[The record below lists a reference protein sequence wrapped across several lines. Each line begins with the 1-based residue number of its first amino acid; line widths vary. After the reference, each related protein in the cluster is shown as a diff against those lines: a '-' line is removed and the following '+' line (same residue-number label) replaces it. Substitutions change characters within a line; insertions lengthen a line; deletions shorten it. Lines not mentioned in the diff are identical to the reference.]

1 MFSVAQ
7 RSFAAFRAAH
17 LLLIRRRS
25 EQVSGVH
32 FILTVNYCK
41 CDNTFSCKC
50 RHVDNGKIDL
60 LTGVTGN
67 LIARKYYR
75 CVHIS

>member
-50 RHVDNGKIDL
+50 RHVDNGKIDF
-60 LTGVTGN
+60 LTS
-67 LIARKYYR
+67 RKCAKLKR
-75 CVHIS
+75 VLADWPDL